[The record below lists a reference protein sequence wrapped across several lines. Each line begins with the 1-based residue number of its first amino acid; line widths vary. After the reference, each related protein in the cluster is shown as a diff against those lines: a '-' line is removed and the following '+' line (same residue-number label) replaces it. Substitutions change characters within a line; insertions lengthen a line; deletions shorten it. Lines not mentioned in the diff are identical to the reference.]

1 MAVTDVNSVMSA
13 YTASDGSANRTS
25 GSDLGMNEFLE
36 LLAVQL
42 SNQDPL
48 EPMEDTDFIAQM
60 AQFSSLEA
68 MTALTESFASTQ
80 AYSLVGKN
88 VVAQATV
95 DGVKTEIY
103 GQVAGTI
110 LQSGEQYL
118 QIGDYLVT
126 LGSVIGVYDGGES
139 AGISEAANLIG
150 KTITAE
156 VPAGTTEEPDK
167 TETVEGIVDY
177 VLLKNDGLY
186 VKLKDMDKEAPVAYI
201 TKIA

>member
-13 YTASDGSANRTS
+13 YTASNGSANRTS

-110 LQSGEQYL
+110 LQSVSYTHL
-118 QIGDYLVT
+118 QRD
-126 LGSVIGVYDGGES
+126 
-139 AGISEAANLIG
+139 
-150 KTITAE
+150 
-156 VPAGTTEEPDK
+156 EPDLCH
-167 TETVEGIVDY
+167 GI
-177 VLLKNDGLY
+177 GS
-186 VKLKDMDKEAPVAYI
+186 ERG
-201 TKIA
+201 